1 MGVVGCEFA
10 GPNVVGSAP
19 LQDLL
24 LSIVCGGLGLI
35 KPCQGAVVAL
45 VKPPFLIDGQPHL
58 IQAVKGD
65 P

>member
-19 LQDLL
+19 LQDLR

-35 KPCQGAVVAL
+35 KPRQGAVRELAKATL
-45 VKPPFLIDGQPHL
+45 LSGGQPHL
-58 IQAVKGD
+58 IQVVNGE